1 MASNPEVDKERVVL
15 GEIGRVHGLKG
26 WLKLISYTS
35 PLENI
40 LDYTRFHVEVEGR
53 SQELELDEHR
63 RQNKALLVH
72 FKGYD
77 DPETARLLTGTEL
90 TIANEKLP
98 ELERGEFYWH
108 QLVGLRVINQ
118 IDQVFGRVSHLLET
132 GANDVLVVKADSD
145 SIDDR
150 ERLIPYLVDSV
161 IVEIDLEGQTIR
173 VDWEADYLD

>member
-1 MASNPEVDKERVVL
+1 MASKLEANSEWLVL

-26 WLKLISYTS
+26 WLKLISFTS
-35 PLENI
+35 PIENI
-40 LDYTRFHVEVEGR
+40 LDYSLFHAEVGGR
-53 SQELELDEHR
+53 TQELELDEHSR
-63 RQNKALLVH
+63 LNKALLVH

-90 TIANEKLP
+90 AVANEKLP
-98 ELERGEFYWH
+98 GLERGEFYWH
-108 QLVGLRVINQ
+108 QLQDLKVVNQ

-132 GANDVLVVKADSD
+132 GANDVLVVKADSE

-150 ERLIPYLVDSV
+150 ERLIPYLMDSV
-161 IVEIDLEGQTIR
+161 IIEIDLESQTIR

>member
-1 MASNPEVDKERVVL
+1 MVSKPEADSEWVVL

-26 WLKLISYTS
+26 WLKLISFTS
-35 PLENI
+35 PIENI
-40 LDYTRFHVEVEGR
+40 LDYSRFYARVGGR
-53 SQELELDEHR
+53 FQELELDEHR
-63 RQNKALLVH
+63 RANKALLVH

-98 ELERGEFYWH
+98 QLQRGEFYWH
-108 QLVGLRVINQ
+108 QLQDLRVVNQ
-118 IDQVFGRVSHLLET
+118 HEQVLGQISHLLET
-132 GANDVLVVKADSD
+132 GANDVLVVKADSE

-150 ERLIPYLVDSV
+150 ERLIPYLMDSV
-161 IVEIDLEGQTIR
+161 IIEIDLKNQIIR

>member
-1 MASNPEVDKERVVL
+1 VNKPDTDKEWVVL

-26 WLKLISYTS
+26 WLKLISFTS
-35 PLENI
+35 PIENI
-40 LDYTRFHVEVEGR
+40 LDYSCFHGIVGGR

-63 RQNKALLVH
+63 RQSKALLVH

-90 TIANEKLP
+90 TIANEELP
-98 ELERGEFYWH
+98 QLERGEFYWH
-108 QLVGLRVINQ
+108 QLQGLKVVNQ
-118 IDQVFGRVSHLLET
+118 RDQVFGKVSHLLET
-132 GANDVLVVKADSD
+132 GANDVLVVKADSE

-150 ERLIPYLVDSV
+150 ERLIPYLLNSV
-161 IVEIDLEGQTIR
+161 IVQVDLQAQTIR

>member
-1 MASNPEVDKERVVL
+1 MVSKPEAVSERVVL
-15 GEIGRVHGLKG
+15 GEVGRVHGLKG
-26 WLKLISYTS
+26 WLKLISFTS
-35 PLENI
+35 PIENI
-40 LDYTRFHVEVEGR
+40 LDYSRFHAEVGGQ

-63 RQNKALLVH
+63 RLNKALLVH

-98 ELERGEFYWH
+98 ELARGEFYWH
-108 QLVGLRVINQ
+108 QLQGLRVVNQ

-132 GANDVLVVKADSD
+132 GANDVLVVKADSE

-150 ERLIPYLVDSV
+150 ERLIPYLQDSV
-161 IVEIDLEGQTIR
+161 VIEIDLENQTIR

>member
-1 MASNPEVDKERVVL
+1 MVSKPEADSEKVVL

-26 WLKLISYTS
+26 WLKLISFTS
-35 PLENI
+35 PIENI
-40 LDYTRFHVEVEGR
+40 LDYSRFTAQVEGR
-53 SQELELDEHR
+53 SQELELDEHSR
-63 RQNKALLVH
+63 ANKALLVH

-98 ELERGEFYWH
+98 QLEHGEFYWH
-108 QLVGLRVINQ
+108 QLQDLKVVNQ
-118 IDQVFGRVSHLLET
+118 TDQMFGRVSHLLET
-132 GANDVLVVKADSD
+132 GANDVLVVKADSE

-161 IVEIDLEGQTIR
+161 VIEIDLGNETIR
-173 VDWEADYLD
+173 VNWEADYLD

>member
-1 MASNPEVDKERVVL
+1 MVL
-15 GEIGRVHGLKG
+15 GEVGRVHGLKG
-26 WLKLISYTS
+26 WLKLISFTS
-35 PLENI
+35 PIENI
-40 LDYTRFHVEVEGR
+40 LDYPRFHATIGGR

-90 TIANEKLP
+90 KIANEELP
-98 ELERGEFYWH
+98 QLERGEFYWH
-108 QLVGLRVINQ
+108 QLQGLRVVNQ
-118 IDQVFGRVSHLLET
+118 HEQVFGRVSHLLET
-132 GANDVLVVKADSD
+132 GANDVLVVKADKE

-161 IVEIDLEGQTIR
+161 IKEVDLESQTIR